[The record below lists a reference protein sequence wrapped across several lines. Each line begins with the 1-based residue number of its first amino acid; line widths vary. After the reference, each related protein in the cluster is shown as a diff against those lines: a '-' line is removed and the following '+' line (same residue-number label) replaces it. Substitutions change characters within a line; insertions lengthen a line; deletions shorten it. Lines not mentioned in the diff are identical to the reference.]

1 MALDKLPEPTLVR
14 HLDKPGDV
22 WRVHMA
28 GVGGMGI
35 GVVGAILVRAGHKE
49 KYRVIFSDKKGLAI
63 RNGGVYSQI
72 AFIKETDDAK
82 DGNYAYPTTGLIPYG
97 RADLLLGIDVLEAAR
112 ATDPREGF
120 RVAASNRTAA
130 VLNLHKQ
137 PTVFALLGREDF
149 DVEKLRDTVYEHCQ
163 VENCFSKNLSE
174 LCEARLGSKQFVNIM
189 MLGVAYQLGLIPIS
203 ARSMGWAIKDT
214 IHRDQRRNIKAFNIG
229 RKLVVEPSA
238 LPNRPEPVTWEQ
250 LVTNKTRIIRKTKFR
265 GRLWAARFETLVQAA
280 MKQMRDLPAKMKYD
294 LALRVYD
301 VMQYEDHVA
310 RPAVHRPRSHD
321 L

>member
-49 KYRVIFSDKKGLAI
+49 GYRVIFSDKKGLAI

-72 AFIKETDDAK
+72 AFVNEPEDRV
-82 DGNYAYPTTGLIPYG
+82 DGSYAYPTTGLIPYG
-97 RADLLLGIDVLEAAR
+97 RADLLLGIDALEAAR

-120 RVAASNRTAA
+120 RVASADRTAA

-137 PTVFALLGREDF
+137 STVFTLLGKDNF
-149 DVEKLRDTVYEHCQ
+149 DVEKLRDTIY
-163 VENCFSKNLSE
+163 ENCQKEHSFSKNLSE

-229 RKLVVEPSA
+229 RKLA
-238 LPNRPEPVTWEQ
+238 R
-250 LVTNKTRIIRKTKFR
+250 R
-265 GRLWAARFETLVQAA
+265 AARSAESPRAGDVGTAGHQQDPHHSQEQSSAA
-280 MKQMRDLPAKMKYD
+280 ACG
-294 LALRVYD
+294 LR
-301 VMQYEDHVA
+301 EI
-310 RPAVHRPRSHD
+310 
-321 L
+321 